1 MTDPHGCHRSLDPP
15 GALPQNS
22 WRLDNDPTPRL
33 GETPVRVEVLN
44 VDSSSF
50 RQLRQQSAQE
60 GRPLEDLIVQIVRER
75 GKLHNP
81 VTGSGGMLL
90 GTLPSGE
97 RIATLVSLSLTPLLI
112 ERIRHVDLERE
123 RVQID
128 GQAILFEKTLYSR
141 LPADIDES
149 VALAAFDVAGAPA
162 AVARL
167 CRSVATVLIL
177 GAGKA
182 GLLTAAAVRRE
193 NPSVRILLTDVSE
206 EALSVARELGLCDWA
221 ATLDASQAAQV
232 QRSVR
237 EATGGSF
244 CDLTINLVNQPN
256 TEGSSIL
263 ATREGGMVYFF
274 SMATS
279 FSQAALTAEG
289 LARDV
294 QMMIGSGYT
303 PGWTDYALSLL
314 RERAGLRRH
323 FESRYGQPRV

>member
-22 WRLDNDPTPRL
+22 WKLDNDPTPRP
-33 GETPVRVEVLN
+33 GETSVRVEVLN

-50 RQLRQQSAQE
+50 RQLRQQAERE
-60 GRPLEDLIVQIVRER
+60 GRAIGDLILEVVRER

-128 GQAILFEKTLYSR
+128 GQAILFEKTLYCR

-149 VALAAFDVAGAPA
+149 VALAVLDVAGAPA
-162 AVARL
+162 RVARL
-167 CRSVATVLIL
+167 CRSANTILIL

-182 GLLTAAAVRRE
+182 GLLTAAAIRRE
-193 NPSVRILLTDVSE
+193 NRKARILLTDVLQDP
-206 EALSVARELGLCDWA
+206 LSAARELSLCDWTA
-221 ATLDASQAAQV
+221 ALDASQAGQV
-232 QRSVR
+232 QAWVR
-237 EATGGSF
+237 EATAGSL
-244 CDLTINLVNQPN
+244 CDLTVNLVNQPN

-294 QMMIGSGYT
+294 EMMIGSGYT
-303 PGWTDYALSLL
+303 PGWTDYALNLL
-314 RERAGLRRH
+314 RDHSGLRRH
-323 FESRYGQPRV
+323 FESRYGQP